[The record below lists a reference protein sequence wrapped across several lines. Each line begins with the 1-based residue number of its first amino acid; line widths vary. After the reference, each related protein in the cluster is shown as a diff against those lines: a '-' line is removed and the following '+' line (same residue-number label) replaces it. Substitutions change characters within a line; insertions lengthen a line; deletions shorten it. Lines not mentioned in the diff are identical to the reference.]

1 MNNKEYIAYVGKGFQ
16 IEWYYSSISRSRAR
30 QYYNSLS
37 VQERI
42 QLLKLFKR
50 LGDSGEIK
58 DKTKFRYEGHQIYTF
73 KPQPNRFLCFFFG
86 KKKVIVTNGFKKK
99 QNKFPKIEKEK
110 AMTLRK
116 DYIQRVQKG
125 NYYE

>member
-1 MNNKEYIAYVGKGFQ
+1 MDN
-16 IEWYYSSISRSRAR
+16 IEWYYSSTSRSRAR

-37 VQERI
+37 ARERI

-58 DKTKFRYEGHQIYTF
+58 DKTKFRYEGHQIYAF
-73 KPQPNRFLCFFFG
+73 KPQPDRFLCFFFG
-86 KKKVIVTNGFKKK
+86 NKKVIVTNAFKKK
-99 QNKFPKIEKEK
+99 QDKLPKSEKEK
-110 AMTLRK
+110 AITLRK
-116 DYIQRVQKG
+116 DYIQRLKKG